1 WWRIK
6 PLAGSNPAISA
17 HICPAGYFTLG
28 GRSTTT
34 TSGTNEELAP
44 LIFAQH
50 WALFWTRAA
59 RLPRVGPMR
68 SLLRRQ
74 RWLYDTFSEHN
85 RLKPTFGATPAART
99 PHGGEVHTTQR
110 DEIVVNPPA
119 GWGRYRASRAVNGG
133 PNSMRRPARLI
144 RAAHNPARHWGS
156 SARSA

>member
-17 HICPAGYFTLG
+17 HICPAGYFTLV

-50 WALFWTRAA
+50 WALFWTGAA

-68 SLLRRQ
+68 SLHRGE

-85 RLKPTFGATPAART
+85 RLNPTFGAMPAART
-99 PHGGEVHTTQR
+99 RHGGGFTTKVR
-110 DEIVVNPPA
+110 DEIVVNPPPR
-119 GWGRYRASRAVNGG
+119 WGKHRASRAVN
-133 PNSMRRPARLI
+133 
-144 RAAHNPARHWGS
+144 
-156 SARSA
+156 